1 MSFDDEKFS
10 IVSESIPLPRGLE
23 AAQILTSDAF
33 GPARDTESC
42 AWRQGRPINA
52 GLETAPP
59 DESLCSVQT
68 LSNSGITCYSNRLFV
83 STRAGQGGA
92 ILREGV
98 LGSARDSTVNFGLR
112 HSRYQ
117 NHPRGTFFTIDFP
130 SPQPL
135 RAATASSGGACS
147 IQRGGKLP
155 RDNLMARNEDT
166 KITYATMTVDRMEE
180 LHRELDVA
188 IEQVQQQFGR
198 SHDHFIGGQPVFVG
212 RAVRQS
218 VSPTIAAS
226 FSGGF
231 PRQPRNRFRTPS
243 APLEL
248 LLPPG
253 RRCHGVSVST
263 RSGASAIKF
272 GATVGKLVA
281 LMGFEAGKNRLECL
295 GDVEETADLIAY
307 YCDQVELHDGFVKPM
322 DTLGPNEENL
332 SLLRPHG
339 VWAVISPF
347 NFPMA
352 LAGGPAGAALVAGNT
367 VILKPATDTP
377 FVGLRLAEM
386 TVEAGVP
393 PGVFNVLMGGGPTV
407 GQALVD
413 NPDVGGVVFTG
424 SKLVGMQLIRSNAAR
439 SIPRPF
445 IAEMGGKNPALV
457 MASADL
463 DKAAEGVMRSAFGA
477 QGQKCSACSRV
488 YVAHEV
494 RDQFLALL
502 AEKTAAIRTGNPL
515 VRDVWHGPLINARAV
530 ATFERAVEEGV
541 GDGGRVVTG
550 GRRLTDGP
558 HAYGHYVEPTI
569 IDGLTPDHRLFT
581 DELFVP
587 ITVVAG
593 IDSLEEGLDLANA
606 TEYGLTAGIF
616 SEDEQEI
623 STFFD
628 RIEAGV
634 CYANRRANATAG
646 AWPGV
651 NPFGG
656 WKVSGSSGRGSGG
669 PYYVQQFLRE
679 QSRVRVK

>member
-1 MSFDDEKFS
+1 
-10 IVSESIPLPRGLE
+10 
-23 AAQILTSDAF
+23 
-33 GPARDTESC
+33 
-42 AWRQGRPINA
+42 
-52 GLETAPP
+52 
-59 DESLCSVQT
+59 
-68 LSNSGITCYSNRLFV
+68 
-83 STRAGQGGA
+83 
-92 ILREGV
+92 
-98 LGSARDSTVNFGLR
+98 
-112 HSRYQ
+112 
-117 NHPRGTFFTIDFP
+117 
-130 SPQPL
+130 
-135 RAATASSGGACS
+135 
-147 IQRGGKLP
+147 
-155 RDNLMARNEDT
+155 MARNEDA

-198 SHDHFIGGQPVFVG
+198 SHDHFIGGQPVSSAEHFDNRCPHDSRILLG
-212 RAVRQS
+212 RFPEATPEQVQDAVR
-218 VSPTIAAS
+218 AA
-226 FSGGF
+226 
-231 PRQPRNRFRTPS
+231 RAS
-243 APLEL
+243 APAWAA
-248 LLPPG
+248 LPWRQRVDTV
-253 RRCHGVSVST
+253 RRVGDQI
-263 RSGASAIKF
+263 RSHRWE
-272 GATVGKLVA
+272 LVA